1 MIRFLKSVVLA
12 TVTILPVSF
21 ASAAP
26 ITTPGGLVN
35 GDQYRLVFVT
45 SQSRNAFSNSI
56 ANYNSWVSGIANGVT
71 ELAAL
76 GTTWMAIGS
85 TAAVDARDNIGA
97 NPNVS
102 TGVPIYLLDGST
114 KVADNNADLWD
125 GTLDAGINVFE
136 NGNIAAMGLP
146 VWTGTDDSGVA
157 QNGGIGAL
165 GMVRPRTGAAG
176 FDTFRWTNNGHADD
190 ERIAPLYA
198 ISGIITVGGTST
210 QIPAPGAT
218 LLFAMTLVGGLLIR
232 RRYR

>member
-1 MIRFLKSVVLA
+1 
-12 TVTILPVSF
+12 VTIP
-21 ASAAP
+21 AP
-26 ITTPGGLVN
+26 T
-35 GDQYRLVFVT
+35 RT
-45 SQSRNAFSNSI
+45 S
-56 ANYNSWVSGIANGVT
+56 
-71 ELAAL
+71 
-76 GTTWMAIGS
+76 
-85 TAAVDARDNIGA
+85 
-97 NPNVS
+97 PP
-102 TGVPIYLLDGST
+102 GVPIYLLDGST

-136 NGNIAAMGLP
+136 NGNIAAMGLR

-157 QNGGIGAL
+157 QNGGISAL
-165 GMVRPRTGAAG
+165 GMVRHRTGAAG

-218 LLFAMTLVGGLLIR
+218 LLAAMTLVGGLLIR